1 MNGANLT
8 IKALQ
13 AFDLLLNIIQ
23 WAIILRALLSW
34 FPISKENVFYKILY
48 QITEP
53 ILSPIRKLLENTPL
67 GQEKNVLAEKIRRS
81 TNSEFLDPYQRNLLE
96 KSFEI
101 CGIQD
106 YFFFGGFSG
115 AERTVVVF

>member
-34 FPISKENVFYKILY
+34 FLISKENVFYKILY

-67 GQEKNVLAEKIRRS
+67 GQDSMMDFSPIIAVLILWIISA
-81 TNSEFLDPYQRNLLE
+81 LL
-96 KSFEI
+96 
-101 CGIQD
+101 
-106 YFFFGGFSG
+106 
-115 AERTVVVF
+115 

>member
-34 FPISKENVFYKILY
+34 FPISKENVL
-48 QITEP
+48 
-53 ILSPIRKLLENTPL
+53 
-67 GQEKNVLAEKIRRS
+67 
-81 TNSEFLDPYQRNLLE
+81 
-96 KSFEI
+96 
-101 CGIQD
+101 
-106 YFFFGGFSG
+106 
-115 AERTVVVF
+115 